1 MSSTEMPSMLLSTS
15 DFLVVYIW
23 CHKYHCYVFLF
34 LFLLSWLLAKKDV
47 FFWKGPGVRHSDVAF
62 VVTPI

>member
-1 MSSTEMPSMLLSTS
+1 MSSTEMPSILLSTTS

-23 CHKYHCYVFLF
+23 CHKHHCYVFLV
-34 LFLLSWLLAKKDV
+34 LLSWLLAKKNV

-62 VVTPI
+62 VATPI